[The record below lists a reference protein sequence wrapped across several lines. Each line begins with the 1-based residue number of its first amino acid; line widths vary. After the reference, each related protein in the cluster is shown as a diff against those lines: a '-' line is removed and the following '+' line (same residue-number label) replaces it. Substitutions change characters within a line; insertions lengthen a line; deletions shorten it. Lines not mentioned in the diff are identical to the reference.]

1 MHATVETSHLRKAIW
16 LPLLSALAGPALLT
30 LVFMSAL
37 DAARHDASTGL
48 LLSLLGIPVL
58 PLVHVFIT
66 SRLLPRHAWRRHWP
80 ALLISSVLLGFGFL
94 YCAMLVVFNTVGS

>member
-1 MHATVETSHLRKAIW
+1 MHTTVDTSPLRKTIW

-30 LVFMSAL
+30 LVFMSSL
-37 DAARHDASTGL
+37 HAARHDAATGL

-58 PLVHVFIT
+58 PLVHAFIT

-80 ALLISSVLLGFGFL
+80 SLLISSVLLGFGFL